1 MKLKLTDEETLALLD
16 LLNMT
21 VEGGRYPVS
30 ARVRTLRGMLAKLG
44 PMARVLEESRRATEE
59 AVGAA
64 EAELDRRE
72 LEREL
77 RAVPTGGELDRQV
90 LERELLRSG
99 PEGAAV
105 AWERVDA
112 RLCAERAGLDSLRDE
127 LPADPLNAL
136 SWASELCEAT
146 ARWRAWEAIRLHGE
160 GDGGR
165 TWAALQ
171 AAEADLRERLARSRN
186 GRGDPAHGGLIA
198 DCWTVALDLVLG
210 EVSKLVDAHRAAV
223 TALYA
228 RADRAGIA

>member
-1 MKLKLTDEETLALLD
+1 MQLDLTEEETLALLE
-16 LLNMT
+16 LLNTT
-21 VEGGRYPVS
+21 VDGGYYPVS
-30 ARVRTLRGMLAKLG
+30 ARIRTLRGMLAKLG
-44 PMARVLEESRRATEE
+44 PVARVLEESRRAE

-77 RAVPTGGELDRQV
+77 RAVPTGGELDREV

-99 PEGAAV
+99 PEGAAG

-112 RLCAERAGLDSLRDE
+112 RLCAERTDLDRLRDE
-127 LPADPLNAL
+127 LPADPLDAL

-146 ARWRAWEAIRLHGE
+146 ARWRAWEAVSLRGE

-186 GRGDPAHGGLIA
+186 DRGDPAHGGLIA
-198 DCWTVALDLVLG
+198 DCWTVALDLVLR
-210 EVSKLVDAHRAAV
+210 EVSKLVGAHSAAV
-223 TALYA
+223 AALYA
-228 RADRAGIA
+228 RAHRAAIA